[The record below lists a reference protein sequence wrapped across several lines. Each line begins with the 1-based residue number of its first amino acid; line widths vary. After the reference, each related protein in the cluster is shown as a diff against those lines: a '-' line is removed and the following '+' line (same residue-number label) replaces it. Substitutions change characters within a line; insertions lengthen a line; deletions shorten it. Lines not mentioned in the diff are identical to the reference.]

1 MDSKI
6 LNFVDAMKLAKIIS
20 KYFTVEQVGKL
31 NGEEFGY
38 KLFDFLA
45 EEEIKEIIHL
55 LLGDH
60 KLTTPKEIIFESVNT
75 IIKNDILNL
84 LNSYKQLGY
93 K

>member
-1 MDSKI
+1 
-6 LNFVDAMKLAKIIS
+6 MKLAKIIS

-38 KLFDFLA
+38 KLFDALT
-45 EEEIKEIIHL
+45 EEEIKEITLL
-55 LLGDH
+55 LLGNH
-60 KLTTPKEIIFESVNT
+60 KLTAPKEIIFESVNT